1 MEHVHDLNSGYDHE
15 NEGMQSKYELALG
28 KYNTHLHDDEVM
40 TKVDLLIGKH
50 LNENNTMEVKKL
62 LFHCIDLTTLKCTD
76 TEESVMKFTEKV
88 NEFEDKYPDLDNVAA
103 ICVYPNMAEIVQDTL
118 EADKV
123 KIACVSGG
131 FPSSQTFMEVKVA
144 ETAMAIHTG
153 AEEIDIVMPV
163 GKFLSGNY
171 EEMCDEIAEL
181 KDICGEK
188 PLKVIL
194 ETGALR
200 TASNIKKAAI
210 LAMYSGAD
218 FIKTST
224 GKVDVNATPLAAY
237 VMCECIGIYRM
248 ATGKKIG
255 FKPAGGIS
263 SAADALCYYSI
274 VSSLLGKDWLNKEL
288 FRFGVSRVA
297 NSLLSAVEQKT
308 VSYF

>member
-1 MEHVHDLNSGYDHE
+1 MDYLDKYGYAPDRE
-15 NEGMQSKYELALG
+15 E
-28 KYNTHLHDDEVM
+28 
-40 TKVDLLIGKH
+40 IGRAIEMIAANMDNIASEQVYKDCFS
-50 LNENNTMEVKKL
+50 MM
-62 LFHCIDLTTLKCTD
+62 DLTTLKTD
-76 TEESVMKFTEKV
+76 DTPASVAKLVEKV
-88 NEFEDKYPDLDNVAA
+88 NAFHKSYPEWPLPASVCVFSNFASTVKEVRKEDFNITV
-103 ICVYPNMAEIVQDTL
+103 VS
-118 EADKV
+118 
-123 KIACVSGG
+123 AC
-131 FPSSQTFMEVKVA
+131 FPSSQSFLEVKLKEVEMAVEQGADEVDIVLALNAFLAGNYEVA
-144 ETAMAIHTG
+144 
-153 AEEIDIVMPV
+153 AEEIRQVRRVIDEVA
-163 GKFLSGNY
+163 GKQGRNVH
-171 EEMCDEIAEL
+171 
-181 KDICGEK
+181 
-188 PLKVIL
+188 LKVIL
-194 ETGALR
+194 ETGLLKTPENIAN
-200 TASNIKKAAI
+200 ASF
-210 LAMYSGAD
+210 LAMEAGAD